1 MDDKYLGT
9 SADLSVDSSLD
20 DDTILTAWRE
30 WASTCGKHG
39 TPVIMQLNHPG
50 RQCPI
55 GAGKH
60 GIFTKNLA
68 PSPLGLRMG
77 AGFVPA
83 AVSKLAFGV
92 PREMRGDE
100 IESIVEKFSRAASL
114 AAKAGFKGVEI
125 HASHGYLVD
134 QFLSSKTNL
143 RKDVYGGNASRR
155 AKLAVDIVHAIRATT
170 PDGFCIGILLSAAD
184 DGSRSEKSE
193 EFEQLSTI
201 IEAGVDYVH
210 ISGGTFERPAVSRCA
225 APMDP
230 SKIFT
235 DHRIRCFSDLS
246 RSNRAEVYT
255 LAIRWHLI
263 FSTMQPKSR
272 QVIHSYQFSL
282 PADFAVVTTLKM
294 PFHRPNATR
303 WELQDPQPWNR
314 TYQKLSFSTIKSRAA
329 RHLST
334 RPASR
339 RLG

>member
-1 MDDKYLGT
+1 MQVDDKYLGT
-9 SADLSVDSSLD
+9 STDLSVDSSLD

-60 GIFTKNLA
+60 GIFTKNIA

-77 AGFVPA
+77 AGYVPA

-155 AKLAVDIVHAIRATT
+155 AKLAVDIVHAIRTT
-170 PDGFCIGILLSAAD
+170 TLDGFCIGILLSAAD
-184 DGSRSEKSE
+184 NDSRLEKSE

-225 APMDP
+225 ALWTRRRY
-230 SKIFT
+230 ILT
-235 DHRIRCFSDLS
+235 IISDVS
-246 RSNRAEVYT
+246 RT
-255 LAIRWHLI
+255 
-263 FSTMQPKSR
+263 
-272 QVIHSYQFSL
+272 
-282 PADFAVVTTLKM
+282 
-294 PFHRPNATR
+294 
-303 WELQDPQPWNR
+303 
-314 TYQKLSFSTIKSRAA
+314 
-329 RHLST
+329 
-334 RPASR
+334 
-339 RLG
+339 